1 MNPTVLL
8 PADFQTRMQSML
20 GPEYPSFLASYEKPR
35 RNGLRINSQKISP
48 EDFQKISPFPLEPI
62 PWTQNGFF
70 YPPDAHPAQHPFY
83 RCGLYYLQ
91 EPSAMTPASLLPVQP
106 GDRVLDLCAAPG
118 GKATELGARLK
129 GQGLLAAND
138 ASGTRAKALLRNL
151 ELFGISNGF
160 VTNESPDRL
169 AAAFPEFFDK
179 ILVDAP
185 CSGEGM
191 FRKEAAAGKT
201 WSLEKS
207 DSCAKLQREIL
218 TQAVHMLS
226 PGGLLMYSTCTFAP
240 IENEGAVSY
249 VLEQFPEMDLLE
261 LPQEY
266 GFSPGNPLW
275 GNKDSRLT
283 RCLRLWPHRCQGEG
297 HFLALFQKE
306 KSLEKCPLPPK
317 PSRPKKGGK
326 ISRPQMLLLEKFLE
340 SLLPCLPAFSW
351 ERVEIRSEKVY
362 LLPEGLPPLPKLKGL
377 HFLRN
382 GLFLGE
388 LKKNRFEP
396 SQPLALSLTGQPPA
410 RLDIPS
416 SDARIAQYLQGQAV
430 PAAPGE
436 SATDSGW
443 ALLCVDGFPL
453 GWGKLAG
460 GLFKNKYP
468 AGWRCR

>member
-1 MNPTVLL
+1 MYPTHLL
-8 PADFQTRMQSML
+8 PADFQTRMESML

-35 RNGLRINSQKISP
+35 RNGLRINSLKISP
-48 EDFQKISPFPLEPI
+48 EAFQQISPFPLERI
-62 PWTQNGFF
+62 PWTENGFF
-70 YPPDAHPAQHPFY
+70 YPPKAHPAQHPFY

-91 EPSAMTPASLLPVQP
+91 EPSAMAPASLLPVQP

-138 ASGTRAKALLRNL
+138 ASSTRAKALLRNL

-160 VTNESPDRL
+160 VTNETPDRL
-169 AAAFPEFFDK
+169 TSAFLEFFDK

-191 FRKEAAAGKT
+191 FRKEPAARKT

-218 TQAVHMLS
+218 TQAVQMLA

-249 VLEQFPEMDLLE
+249 ILEHFPEMDLLE
-261 LPQEY
+261 LPQEH

-275 GNKDSRLT
+275 GNEDSRLT

-297 HFLALFQKE
+297 HFLALFQKTSSPE
-306 KSLEKCPLPPK
+306 N
-317 PSRPKKGGK
+317 SRPSSKQKKSGK
-326 ISRPQMLLLEKFLE
+326 ISRPQRSLLEAFLQP
-340 SLLPCLPAFSW
+340 LIPFLPAFSW
-351 ERVEIRSEKVY
+351 ERVEIRSDSVY
-362 LLPEGLPPLPKLKGL
+362 LLPEGLPPLKELKGL

-396 SQPLALSLTGQPPA
+396 SQPLALSLAGQPPTC
-410 RLDIPS
+410 LDIPS
-416 SDARIAQYLQGQAV
+416 SDGRIGSYLQGEAV

-436 SATDSGW
+436 CTAASGW
-443 ALLCVDGFPL
+443 TLLCADGFPL
-453 GWGKLAG
+453 GWGKLVG
-460 GLFKNKYP
+460 GTLKNKYP

>member
-1 MNPTVLL
+1 MAPAALL
-8 PADFQTRMQSML
+8 PIR
-20 GPEYPSFLASYEKPR
+20 
-35 RNGLRINSQKISP
+35 
-48 EDFQKISPFPLEPI
+48 
-62 PWTQNGFF
+62 
-70 YPPDAHPAQHPFY
+70 
-83 RCGLYYLQ
+83 
-91 EPSAMTPASLLPVQP
+91 P

-169 AAAFPEFFDK
+169 NAAFPEFFDK

-191 FRKEAAAGKT
+191 FRKEAAAVKT
-201 WSLEKS
+201 WSLDKS

-226 PGGLLMYSTCTFAP
+226 HGGLLMYSTCTFAP
-240 IENEGAVSY
+240 AENEGAVSY
-249 VLEQFPEMDLLE
+249 VLEQFPEMDLLK
-261 LPQEY
+261 LPQEH

-275 GNKDSRLT
+275 GNGDSRLT

-306 KSLEKCPLPPK
+306 KSSEKR
-317 PSRPKKGGK
+317 SRSSKPKKDGK
-326 ISRPQMLLLEKFLE
+326 ISRPQMLLLEKFLQP
-340 SLLPCLPAFSW
+340 LLPCLPAFSW
-351 ERVEIRSEKVY
+351 ERVEVRSEKVY
-362 LLPEGLPPLPKLKGL
+362 LLPEGLPPLSKLKGL

-396 SQPLALSLTGQPPA
+396 SQPLALSLVGQPPA
-410 RLDIPS
+410 RLDLPS
-416 SDARIAQYLQGQAV
+416 SDPRIAQYLRGETI

-436 SATDSGW
+436 FTISSGW

-453 GWGKLAG
+453 GWGKLVNG
-460 GLFKNKYP
+460 MFKNKYP
-468 AGWRCR
+468 AGWRCG